1 MGRLLR
7 GLALVAVL
15 GGLAVLAG
23 SAVLQ
28 WWEPPETRPVT
39 ADVIANPPERVTV
52 EVLNGGGVTG
62 MADSATAILRDA
74 GFDVVRRG
82 NAPSYDRDRSVVER
96 SVVRARRGREDMA
109 SWVADALVIDS
120 YADSLEPTN
129 SEHVVVLLGS
139 RWRPSAVRTRD
150 SAFAAEAAVAPP
162 ASASEP
168 GWRGILSRLREWAD
182 GLNQAGSQR

>member
-28 WWEPPETRPVT
+28 WWEPPETTPVS
-39 ADVIANPPERVTV
+39 ADVIANPRERVRV
-52 EVLNGGGVTG
+52 EVLNAGGVAG
-62 MADSATAILRDA
+62 MAREATEVLRDA
-74 GFDVVRRG
+74 GFDVVEFG
-82 NAPSYDRDRSVVER
+82 NAGAFDRDSSLVL
-96 SVVRARRGREDMA
+96 ARLGRVDLA
-109 SWVADALVIDS
+109 SMVADALAIPTYQDEPDS
-120 YADSLEPTN
+120 TAYVDVT
-129 SEHVVVLLGS
+129 VLLGNT
-139 RWRPSAVRTRD
+139 WDPSILIEREAERAQDAV
-150 SAFAAEAAVAPP
+150 VAPP
-162 ASASEP
+162 PEP

>member
-39 ADVIANPPERVTV
+39 ADVIANPREPVRVDV
-52 EVLNGGGVTG
+52 FNAGGVEG
-62 MADSATAILRDA
+62 MGRAATDILRDA
-74 GFDVVRRG
+74 GFNVYG
-82 NAPSYDRDRSVVER
+82 PYNASAFDRDSSVVL
-96 SVVRARRGREDMA
+96 ARLGRVDLA
-109 SWVADALVIDS
+109 SMVADALAIPAYQDEPDS
-120 YADSLEPTN
+120 TAYVDVT
-129 SEHVVVLLGS
+129 VLLGS
-139 RWRPSAVRTRD
+139 TWDPSILIER
-150 SAFAAEAAVAPP
+150 AAESAKDTIAAVPAP
-162 ASASEP
+162 EP